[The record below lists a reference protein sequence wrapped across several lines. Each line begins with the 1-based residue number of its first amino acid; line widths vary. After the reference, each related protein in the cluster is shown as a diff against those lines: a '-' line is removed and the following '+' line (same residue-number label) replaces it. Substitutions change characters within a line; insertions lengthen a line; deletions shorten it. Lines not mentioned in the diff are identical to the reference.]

1 MARKPMV
8 TRSFKATDCSVLC
21 LDIETKE
28 TRTITV
34 TIYGNFNKR
43 EKLEAAIKKMV
54 ETPTV
59 KAVTI
64 SIGTVYDQ
72 LLGMD
77 EETFIQSAEKLPPR
91 NTNL

>member
-8 TRSFKATDCSVLC
+8 TRSFKATDCSVLT

-28 TRTITV
+28 SRTITT
-34 TIYGNFNKR
+34 TIYGNFNKP
-43 EKLEAAIKKMV
+43 EKLEAAVKKQI

-59 KAVTI
+59 KVVTI
-64 SIGTVYDQ
+64 GVGTVYEQ

>member
-28 TRTITV
+28 TRTITT
-34 TIYGNFNKR
+34 TIYGNFHKQ
-43 EKLEAAIKKMV
+43 EKLEAAIKKQV
-54 ETPTV
+54 ETPTL

-64 SIGTVYDQ
+64 SVGTAYEQ

-77 EETFIQSAEKLPPR
+77 EDSFIESAVKLPPR